1 DSIRAIA
8 RLRENVQAVMDMQAE
23 MDRML
28 IHLLDDPR
36 TDPSFRLV
44 RNEALAQFQTAWDAA
59 LREAFILT
67 RSLEYELNSSLPAR
81 ATLFSRTTPS
91 QLEAYVNSLD
101 SEHSVFVAAHGHAQP
116 RSTTISLRDD
126 VLRLSSPLVDDV
138 TGHVYTPQERF
149 RKYLS
154 EGRQRDSDGNLQLS
168 FALSLDGDESLFN
181 PSLCV
186 DRISGLRVSLVG
198 VGLGAV
204 QPELILEQ
212 RGGAFLR
219 S

>member
-1 DSIRAIA
+1 
-8 RLRENVQAVMDMQAE
+8 
-23 MDRML
+23 
-28 IHLLDDPR
+28 
-36 TDPSFRLV
+36 
-44 RNEALAQFQTAWDAA
+44 
-59 LREAFILT
+59 
-67 RSLEYELNSSLPAR
+67 
-81 ATLFSRTTPS
+81 
-91 QLEAYVNSLD
+91 
-101 SEHSVFVAAHGHAQP
+101 
-116 RSTTISLRDD
+116 TTISLRDD

-198 VGLGAV
+198 AGLGAV

-219 S
+219 SCSERDGFGYVLTEYALESTLGRRRALVHAGINLSSPNDPNSPPLNHELYGRPVA